1 MVRTLSIGVK
11 HTYTLGEAAELLSCH
26 KETIRRAI
34 KDGSLRAAKLG
45 RGYRVSRLDL
55 EAFWQ
60 AQGGG
65 ELFGTMEQQVVEP
78 EPEPEPVD
86 VKPKKPKGPEQLTL
100 PT

>member
-1 MVRTLSIGVK
+1 LSIGIK

-34 KDGSLRAAKLG
+34 KDGSLQAAKLG
-45 RGYRVSRLDL
+45 RGYRVSRFDL

-65 ELFGTMEQQVVEP
+65 VLFEKVEQQVVESEP
-78 EPEPEPVD
+78 EPEPEPVEA
-86 VKPKKPKGPEQLTL
+86 KHKKPRGPEQLTL

>member
-1 MVRTLSIGVK
+1 MSIGIK

-34 KDGSLRAAKLG
+34 KDGSLQAAKLG
-45 RGYRVSRLDL
+45 RGYRVSRFDL

-65 ELFGTMEQQVVEP
+65 VLFEKVEQQVVESEP
-78 EPEPEPVD
+78 EPEPEPVEA
-86 VKPKKPKGPEQLTL
+86 KHKKPRGPEQLTL